1 MESIAPDTQHIWKEM
16 GEELRLKS
24 ASAFYADNS
33 LKEFH
38 RAADMFIARNKNF
51 RPAFVKRL
59 PVEKRA
65 FYLATLGIPSDLI
78 GQLLVSYH
86 FTHQRKMMSEFLNAL
101 GIPNEDGVINESTE
115 VSAPDKDA
123 VLRAVGEIKSK
134 FPVSDLYIYMATLHA
149 QNPETWNGLE
159 DFLPELHGLS

>member
-1 MESIAPDTQHIWKEM
+1 MESIAPDTQQIWKEM

-24 ASAFYADNS
+24 AAAFYADNS

-65 FYLATLGIPSDLI
+65 FYLATLGIPADLI

-86 FTHQRKMMSEFLNAL
+86 FTHQRPMMSAFLNAL
-101 GIPNEDGVINESTE
+101 GIANEDGVISESTE
-115 VSAPDKDA
+115 VSAPGKEA
-123 VLRAVGEIKSK
+123 VARAVEEIKGH
-134 FPVSDLYIYMATLHA
+134 FPAKDL
-149 QNPETWNGLE
+149 
-159 DFLPELHGLS
+159 F